1 IPTGSTVS
9 CSPPRARPSSRPWPT
24 TSAPL
29 PPMIV
34 DRIGFGAGRADRAI
48 ANLLRVFIGTAPGT
62 GGAFA
67 GEQTATIETTIDD
80 MNPQIYAHLMEKA
93 LAMGALDIFMTPVQM
108 KKNRT
113 GTLLTILCRPE
124 AVAGFA
130 DLLFRETT
138 TIGLRWRLDNRF
150 TLTREFVTVNT
161 RFGPITCKMAILGG
175 ERVNLTPEYDDC
187 KRAAAEHQ
195 VPLKIV
201 LAEASVR
208 PCPWPTNRSGSSF
221 SDRYALTGFNS
232 NAERAKWK
240 NWFLKI

>member
-1 IPTGSTVS
+1 
-9 CSPPRARPSSRPWPT
+9 
-24 TSAPL
+24 
-29 PPMIV
+29 MIV